1 MRARVYSVGA
11 RVYGVGA
18 RVYGVGARVYGV
30 RARVYGVG
38 ARVYGSLVIIVSAQV
53 LWVLT
58 LDFRLELDNN
68 RVAARGTSVK
78 DLISK

>member
-1 MRARVYSVGA
+1 M
-11 RVYGVGA
+11 
-18 RVYGVGARVYGV
+18 
-30 RARVYGVG
+30 
-38 ARVYGSLVIIVSAQV
+38 LVVLVPKKNRSAQV

-78 DLISK
+78 DLIASNIY

>member
-1 MRARVYSVGA
+1 MGSGGGGA
-11 RVYGVGA
+11 R
-18 RVYGVGARVYGV
+18 
-30 RARVYGVG
+30 
-38 ARVYGSLVIIVSAQV
+38 SAQV